1 MEFIKLKYKHLL
13 KIAIAIIIIAV
24 ATPQSSADEFDY
36 PAGGSRKGVGISTDV
51 ITIGMPVAALSYV
64 MAKHDWNGLL
74 RGLIETAGVVG
85 TTYLL
90 KELTHSERPDH
101 SDDHS
106 FPSLHAATSFLTASF
121 MMRRYGWKFG
131 VPAYVLAGYVSWG
144 RIYSKKH
151 RFWDVAAGAALGTAV
166 GLIFTTPYMKEHNVT
181 VQPSVIAT
189 PSPDPHG
196 TPSLQLSLTGKI
208 VF

>member
-1 MEFIKLKYKHLL
+1 MLDR
-13 KIAIAIIIIAV
+13 KIYRWLMHTVVAV
-24 ATPQSSADEFDY
+24 LIVAFAAPQCNAKEFDY

-51 ITIGMPVAALSYV
+51 ISIGLPVAALSFV
-64 MAKHDWNGLL
+64 LAKHDWNGLL
-74 RGLIETAGVVG
+74 RASIETVGVVG
-85 TTYLL
+85 TSYLL
-90 KELTHSERPDH
+90 KEVTHSERPDH

-106 FPSLHAATSFLTASF
+106 FPSLHAATTFLTASF
-121 MMRRYGWKFG
+121 LMRRYGWEFG
-131 VPAYVLAGYVSWG
+131 VPAYVLAAYVSWG

-166 GLIFTTPYMKEHNVT
+166 GLLFTTPFMKKNNVT
-181 VQPSVIAT
+181 IQPTVLST

-196 TPSLQLSLTGKI
+196 SPSLHLTLTTKI